1 MVETCSD
8 VDGSPSILRIET
20 TGQGQKIKIP
30 PFIKILRE
38 VTGDPFYDTSQM
50 ANKDYKMPDHDKE
63 AIQAILEQE
72 EKKAAEK
79 NQPGQI
85 IS

>member
-79 NQPGQI
+79 NQPSQI